1 MPLVGARTLADCQQ
15 SESPGGAEQW
25 SALGAIDKQ
34 LRADGLNF
42 QSFDAPVLRK
52 RLGINV
58 NKGGFRALVA
68 RPLLI
73 DGKPA
78 LTATLSPATAAAA
91 DTKPGGADEGLY
103 LRFALPKSCYATEML
118 RQLMEA

>member
-58 NKGGFRALVA
+58 KGGFRALVA

-73 DGKPA
+73 NGKPT

-91 DTKPGGADEGLY
+91 DTIKPGGADEGLQ